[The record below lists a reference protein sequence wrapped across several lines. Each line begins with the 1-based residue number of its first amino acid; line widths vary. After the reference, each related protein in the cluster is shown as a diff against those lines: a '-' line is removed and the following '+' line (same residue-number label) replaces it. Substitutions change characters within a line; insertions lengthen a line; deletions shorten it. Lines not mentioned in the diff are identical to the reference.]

1 MANSNRREDRRQA
14 EFRAIL
20 QSSFEN
26 RQSPVDRAVQRYE
39 ITLKHGTGPRR
50 ADRNVAEQA
59 DNYRASQ
66 MRTDLRVSQ
75 IRAVLNELD
84 VPLILFAAY
93 RNFGLHVDKL
103 IRQYGDE
110 TLRQLV
116 TTAISRWVCLG
127 LNASVLQ
134 AVCEKVFGLKL

>member
-66 MRTDLRVSQ
+66 M
-75 IRAVLNELD
+75 RAVLNELD